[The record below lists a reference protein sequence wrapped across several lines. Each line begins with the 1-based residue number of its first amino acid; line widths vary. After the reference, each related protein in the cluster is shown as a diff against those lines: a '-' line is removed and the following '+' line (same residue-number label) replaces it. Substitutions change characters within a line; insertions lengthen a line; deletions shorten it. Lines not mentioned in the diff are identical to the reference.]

1 MKTVLERSDQVLSNE
16 LLTYVKCSLFF
27 HINIPIAIG
36 YIKLSKFKFKLNHKK
51 LNAPKNRII

>member
-27 HINIPIAIG
+27 HMNIPTESN
-36 YIKLSKFKFKLNHKK
+36 K
-51 LNAPKNRII
+51 

>member
-27 HINIPIAIG
+27 SSELT
-36 YIKLSKFKFKLNHKK
+36 YTVQKSFKLN
-51 LNAPKNRII
+51 